1 MTRRRGIACN
11 PYARCVS
18 AQAASQVW
26 QPIQSAGSAITKRF
40 TSRSITLT
48 TLLFGELLGGA
59 VLTEQVFTIPGFGKM
74 IVDSVFNRDYAVV
87 QGVVLVVAIGFLAL
101 NLLADVLYVLINPKM
116 RSE

>member
-1 MTRRRGIACN
+1 VQSDYVEAAQARGIARRKVMRN
-11 PYARCVS
+11 HAFRNALVPV
-18 AQAASQVW
+18 
-26 QPIQSAGSAITKRF
+26 
-40 TSRSITLT
+40 ITLT

-87 QGVVLVVAIGFLAL
+87 QGVVLIVAIGFLML

-116 RSE
+116 RG